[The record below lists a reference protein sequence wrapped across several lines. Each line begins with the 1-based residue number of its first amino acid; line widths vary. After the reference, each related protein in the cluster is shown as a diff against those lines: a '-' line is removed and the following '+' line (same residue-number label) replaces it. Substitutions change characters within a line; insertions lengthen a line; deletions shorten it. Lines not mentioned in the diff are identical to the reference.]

1 MLSVAHVNIT
11 RRAVAQFAKSSFQ
24 LSLERS
30 DCATSCSS
38 TTMMNII
45 VAEERF
51 FRGVTATMFRNAKAV
66 VVLGRRGLDVVSQ
79 SPQPSLIPYRT

>member
-1 MLSVAHVNIT
+1 
-11 RRAVAQFAKSSFQ
+11 
-24 LSLERS
+24 
-30 DCATSCSS
+30 
-38 TTMMNII
+38 MMNII